1 LIVVERSYKYLNE
14 IELNFV
20 KGIGEKKFASLKK
33 SKLKTINDL
42 IRYFPRTHID
52 RSKVKLVSEI
62 EQNDQTYEVTIFGTI
77 DKLSVFTTKTRL
89 RIATLTISDESG
101 SLKAKWFGPQYIESR
116 FKEGDVVAVSGK
128 PEVKKTGSIE
138 FKNPA
143 IEKFTDVEELNQTG
157 SLIPIYKKVEGMTS
171 ASIRKGLKEIIN
183 ILEST
188 KDNFEPGLFDVLPS
202 NIREE
207 YSLLDRFESI
217 KKIHFP
223 KNENDYKSARR
234 RLVLDEFIYL
244 RSIFAN
250 LKSKHKNENKG
261 LVYKFT
267 NPDIEEFVK
276 QLPFN
281 LTQSQNSAMNEILED
296 LKKTYPMK
304 RLLQGDFGSGKT
316 VVATIASYAAIK
328 SDYQVA
334 LMAPTEVLAEQHYSS
349 INEFMNKD
357 QYEIHLLTSSV
368 KNRDKI
374 LENLKNGNPGLYV
387 GTHALIQE
395 SIKFSNLGLAII
407 DEQQRFGVEQ
417 RKKLINETGD
427 IPDQLVMTATPIPR
441 TTALSIY
448 GDLEI
453 SSINELPPGRKD
465 ITSHLI
471 EGSKKDNDIIYD
483 ICKFHLKRKS
493 QIFVVCPFIE
503 ESEVMDIQAA
513 ENVFIEYKEKFKDY
527 KVSILHGK
535 MSFDEKEQIM
545 QDMKSGK
552 IDILV
557 STIVIEV
564 GIDIPNA
571 TLMIIE
577 SAERFGLNQ
586 LHQLRGRVGRSDKQS
601 ECVFHVSKKKTLKT
615 ISEDGKRRL
624 EAIVDIKDGFR
635 LSEIDLEIRGEG
647 KVTGTSQSGQS
658 DLKIA
663 DLRYDYKL
671 LLESKNIFD
680 QLESEDIKNLLFEE
694 AQILFPNY
702 FKASG
707 TT

>member
-1 LIVVERSYKYLNE
+1 MVERSYKYLDE

-202 NIREE
+202 KIREE

-281 LTQSQNSAMNEILED
+281 LTQSQNSAVNEILED

-304 RLLQGDFGSGKT
+304 RLLQGDVGSGKT

>member
-1 LIVVERSYKYLNE
+1 MVERSFKYLDE
-14 IELNFV
+14 IELSFV
-20 KGIGEKKFASLKK
+20 RGIGEKKFASLKK
-33 SKLKTINDL
+33 SKLKTVADL

-52 RSKVKLVSEI
+52 RSKVKLISEI
-62 EQNDQTYEVTIFGTI
+62 DKNDENNEVTIFGTI
-77 DKLSVFTTKTRL
+77 DKVSVFTTKTRL
-89 RIATLTISDESG
+89 RIATLSISDESG

-116 FKEGDVVAVSGK
+116 FKEGEVVAISGK
-128 PEVKKTGSIE
+128 PEVKKTGSVD

-143 IEKFTDVEELNQTG
+143 IEKFTDIEELNETG
-157 SLIPIYKKVEGMTS
+157 SFIPIYKKVEGMTS
-171 ASIRKGLKEIIN
+171 ASIRKGLKEIIA

-188 KDNFEPGLFDVLPS
+188 KDDFTPGLFDVLPS
-202 NIREE
+202 EIIKEH
-207 YSLLDRFESI
+207 SLENRLQSV

-223 KNENDYKSARR
+223 KNEVEYKNARR

-244 RSIFAN
+244 RSIF
-250 LKSKHKNENKG
+250 EG
-261 LVYKFT
+261 
-267 NPDIEEFVK
+267 
-276 QLPFN
+276 
-281 LTQSQNSAMNEILED
+281 
-296 LKKTYPMK
+296 
-304 RLLQGDFGSGKT
+304 
-316 VVATIASYAAIK
+316 
-328 SDYQVA
+328 YQVA
-334 LMAPTEVLAEQHYSS
+334 LMAPTEVLAEQHFAS
-349 INEFMNKD
+349 INQFMNKD
-357 QYEIHLLTSSV
+357 QCDIYLLTSSI
-368 KNRDKI
+368 KDRENI
-374 LENLKNGNPGLYV
+374 LDNLNNGKPALYI

-395 SIKFSNLGLAII
+395 SIKFSNLGFAII

-471 EGSKKDNDIIYD
+471 EGSKKDNETIYD
-483 ICKFHLKRKS
+483 ICEFHLQKKS

-503 ESEVMDIQAA
+503 ESELVDIQAA

-527 KVSILHGK
+527 NVSILHGK
-535 MSFDEKEQIM
+535 MSFDEKDQIM
-545 QDMKSGK
+545 QDMKNGK
-552 IDILV
+552 VDILV
-557 STIVIEV
+557 STVVIEV

-601 ECVFHVSKKKTLKT
+601 ECIFHVSKKKTLNT

-624 EAIVDIKDGFR
+624 EAIVNIKDGFK

-663 DLRYDYKL
+663 DLRFDYEL
-671 LLESKNIFD
+671 LLESKNIFEKI
-680 QLESEDIKNLLFEE
+680 ESEDIKKLLFEE

>member
-1 LIVVERSYKYLNE
+1 MVERSYKYLNE

-89 RIATLTISDESG
+89 RIATLTISDVSG

-304 RLLQGDFGSGKT
+304 RLLQGDVGSGKT

>member
-1 LIVVERSYKYLNE
+1 MVERSFKYLDE
-14 IELNFV
+14 IELSFV
-20 KGIGEKKFASLKK
+20 RGIGEKKFASLKK
-33 SKLKTINDL
+33 SKLKTVADL

-52 RSKVKLVSEI
+52 RSKVKLISQI
-62 EQNDQTYEVTIFGTI
+62 DKNDENNEVTIFGTI
-77 DKLSVFTTKTRL
+77 DKVSVFTTKTRL
-89 RIATLTISDESG
+89 RIATLSISDESG

-116 FKEGDVVAVSGK
+116 FKGGEVVAISGK
-128 PEVKKTGSIE
+128 PEVKKTGSVD

-143 IEKFTDVEELNQTG
+143 IEKFTDIEELNETG
-157 SLIPIYKKVEGMTS
+157 SFIPIYKKVEGMTS
-171 ASIRKGLKEIIN
+171 ASIRKGLKEIIA

-188 KDNFEPGLFDVLPS
+188 KDDFTPGLFDVLPS
-202 NIREE
+202 EIIKEH
-207 YSLLDRFESI
+207 SLENRLQSI

-223 KNENDYKSARR
+223 KNEVDYKNARR

-244 RSIFAN
+244 RSIFEN
-250 LKSKHKNENKG
+250 LKSKYKNENKG
-261 LVYKFT
+261 LVYTFS
-267 NPDIEEFVK
+267 NSDIDEFID
-276 QLPFN
+276 QLPFQ
-281 LTQSQNSAMNEILED
+281 LTQSQFKAVNEILED
-296 LKKTYPMK
+296 FRKNYPMK
-304 RLLQGDFGSGKT
+304 RLLQGDVGSGKT

-328 SDYQVA
+328 SGYQVA
-334 LMAPTEVLAEQHYSS
+334 LMAPTEVLAEQHFAS
-349 INEFMNKD
+349 INQFMNKD
-357 QYEIHLLTSSV
+357 QCDIYLLTSSI
-368 KNRDKI
+368 KDRENI
-374 LENLKNGNPGLYV
+374 LDNLNNGKPAFYI

-395 SIKFSNLGLAII
+395 SIKFSNLGFAII

-471 EGSKKDNDIIYD
+471 EGSKKDNETIYD
-483 ICKFHLKRKS
+483 ICEFHLQKKS

-503 ESEVMDIQAA
+503 ESELVDIQAA

-527 KVSILHGK
+527 NVSILHGK
-535 MSFDEKEQIM
+535 MSFDEKDQIM
-545 QDMKSGK
+545 QDMKNG
-552 IDILV
+552 IVDILV
-557 STIVIEV
+557 STVVIEV

-601 ECVFHVSKKKTLKT
+601 ECIFHVSKKKTLNT

-624 EAIVDIKDGFR
+624 EAIVNIKDGFK

-663 DLRYDYKL
+663 DLRYDYEL

-680 QLESEDIKNLLFEE
+680 KIESEDIKKLLFEE

>member
-1 LIVVERSYKYLNE
+1 MVERSYKYLNE

-281 LTQSQNSAMNEILED
+281 LTQSQNTAMNEILED

-304 RLLQGDFGSGKT
+304 RLLQGDVGSGKT

>member
-1 LIVVERSYKYLNE
+1 
-14 IELNFV
+14 
-20 KGIGEKKFASLKK
+20 
-33 SKLKTINDL
+33 
-42 IRYFPRTHID
+42 
-52 RSKVKLVSEI
+52 
-62 EQNDQTYEVTIFGTI
+62 
-77 DKLSVFTTKTRL
+77 
-89 RIATLTISDESG
+89 
-101 SLKAKWFGPQYIESR
+101 
-116 FKEGDVVAVSGK
+116 
-128 PEVKKTGSIE
+128 
-138 FKNPA
+138 
-143 IEKFTDVEELNQTG
+143 
-157 SLIPIYKKVEGMTS
+157 MTS
-171 ASIRKGLKEIIN
+171 ASIRKGLKEIIA

-188 KDNFEPGLFDVLPS
+188 KDDFTPGLFDVLPS
-202 NIREE
+202 EIIKEH
-207 YSLLDRFESI
+207 SLENRLQSI

-223 KNENDYKSARR
+223 KNEVDYKNARR

-244 RSIFAN
+244 RSIFEN
-250 LKSKHKNENKG
+250 LKSKYKHENKG
-261 LVYKFT
+261 LVYTFS
-267 NPDIEEFVK
+267 NSDIDEFID
-276 QLPFN
+276 QLPFQ
-281 LTQSQNSAMNEILED
+281 LTQSQFKAVNEILED
-296 LKKTYPMK
+296 FRKNYPMK
-304 RLLQGDFGSGKT
+304 RLLQGDVGSGKT
-316 VVATIASYAAIK
+316 VVATIASFAAIK
-328 SDYQVA
+328 SGYQVA
-334 LMAPTEVLAEQHYSS
+334 LMAPTEVLAEQHFAS
-349 INEFMNKD
+349 INQFMNKD
-357 QYEIHLLTSSV
+357 QCDIYLLTSSI
-368 KNRDKI
+368 KDRENI
-374 LENLKNGNPGLYV
+374 LDNLNNSKPALYI

-395 SIKFSNLGLAII
+395 SIKFPNLGFAII

-471 EGSKKDNDIIYD
+471 EGSKKDNETIYD
-483 ICKFHLKRKS
+483 ICEFHLQKKS

-503 ESEVMDIQAA
+503 ESELVDIQAA

-527 KVSILHGK
+527 NVSILHGK

-545 QDMKSGK
+545 QDMKNG
-552 IDILV
+552 IVDILV
-557 STIVIEV
+557 STVVIEV

-601 ECVFHVSKKKTLKT
+601 ECIFHVSKKKTLNT

-624 EAIVDIKDGFR
+624 EAIVNIKDGFK

-663 DLRYDYKL
+663 DLRYDYEL

-680 QLESEDIKNLLFEE
+680 KIESEDIKKLLFEE

>member
-1 LIVVERSYKYLNE
+1 MVERSYKYLNE

-304 RLLQGDFGSGKT
+304 RLLQGDVGSGKT

-417 RKKLINETGD
+417 RKKLINENGD

>member
-1 LIVVERSYKYLNE
+1 MVERSYKYLNE

>member
-1 LIVVERSYKYLNE
+1 MVERSYKYLNE

-304 RLLQGDFGSGKT
+304 RLLQGDVGSGKT

-465 ITSHLI
+465 IISHLI

>member
-1 LIVVERSYKYLNE
+1 MVERSYKYLNE

-304 RLLQGDFGSGKT
+304 RLLQGDVGSGKT

-702 FKASG
+702 FKVSG

>member
-1 LIVVERSYKYLNE
+1 MVERSYKYLNE

-304 RLLQGDFGSGKT
+304 RLLQGDVGSGKT

-395 SIKFSNLGLAII
+395 SIKFSNLGLAVI

-417 RKKLINETGD
+417 RKKLINETGV

>member
-1 LIVVERSYKYLNE
+1 MVERSYKYLDE

-304 RLLQGDFGSGKT
+304 RLLQGDVGSGKT

>member
-1 LIVVERSYKYLNE
+1 MVERSYKYLNE

-304 RLLQGDFGSGKT
+304 RLLQGDVGSGKT

-368 KNRDKI
+368 KNRDKV

>member
-1 LIVVERSYKYLNE
+1 MVERSYKYLNE

-77 DKLSVFTTKTRL
+77 DKLSVFTTKSRL

-281 LTQSQNSAMNEILED
+281 LTQSQTSAMNEILED

-304 RLLQGDFGSGKT
+304 RLLQGDVGSGKT

-349 INEFMNKD
+349 IKEFMNKD
-357 QYEIHLLTSSV
+357 QYDIHLLTSSV

-471 EGSKKDNDIIYD
+471 EGSKKDNEIIYD
-483 ICKFHLKRKS
+483 ICKFHLKKKS

-503 ESEVMDIQAA
+503 ENELMDIQAA
-513 ENVFIEYKEKFKDY
+513 ENVFIEYEEKFKDY

-601 ECVFHVSKKKTLKT
+601 ECIFHVSKKKTLKT

-624 EAIVDIKDGFR
+624 EAIVNIKDGFR

-663 DLRYDYKL
+663 DLRYDYNL

-680 QLESEDIKNLLFEE
+680 QIESDDIKNLLFEE

>member
-1 LIVVERSYKYLNE
+1 MVERSYKYLNE

-281 LTQSQNSAMNEILED
+281 LTQSQNSAVNEILED

-304 RLLQGDFGSGKT
+304 RLLQGDVGSGKT

-647 KVTGTSQSGQS
+647 KVTGTNQSGQS